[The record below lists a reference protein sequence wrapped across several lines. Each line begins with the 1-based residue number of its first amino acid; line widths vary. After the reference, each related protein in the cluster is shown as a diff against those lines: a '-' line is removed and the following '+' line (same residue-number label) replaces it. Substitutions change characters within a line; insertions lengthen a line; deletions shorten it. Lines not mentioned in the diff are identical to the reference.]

1 MKTIVYKRTAFFL
14 AVIFFA
20 IVCLTACSASLSGV
34 YKNYIDG
41 YELEFYG
48 RDFVLSDAKGNTY
61 EGVYEINENKDSHT
75 ITFTFVGGAP
85 AGWSREMSF
94 SETEEEGIEYIT
106 LGNFGH
112 FYKQ

>member
-1 MKTIVYKRTAFFL
+1 
-14 AVIFFA
+14 
-20 IVCLTACSASLSGV
+20 V

-48 RDFVLSDAKGNTY
+48 RDFVLSDAKGNAY
-61 EGVYEINENKDSHT
+61 EGVYEINEDKDSHT
-75 ITFTFVGGAP
+75 ITFNFIGGAP